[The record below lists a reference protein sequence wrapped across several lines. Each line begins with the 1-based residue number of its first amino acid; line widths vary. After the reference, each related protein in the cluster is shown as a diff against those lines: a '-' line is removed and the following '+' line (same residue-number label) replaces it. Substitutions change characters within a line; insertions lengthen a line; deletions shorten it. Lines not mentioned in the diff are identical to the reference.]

1 MDFILD
7 TVKGKRSMI
16 RVYADMVADLFH
28 YGHVEFLRQVSALGG
43 YVLVGIN
50 ADDVV
55 AAHKRRPIQTMEERV
70 ASVAACRY
78 VNEVIPNAPWI
89 FDPTWIQMYG
99 IDLVVHG
106 DDYSDEQQRFFYKV
120 PIEMGIF
127 RMAAYTK
134 GISTTEIIRRC
145 KEAQLRKMPF
155 DATAGRERLAPESV
169 LWATRCWPPSKE

>member
-1 MDFILD
+1 
-7 TVKGKRSMI
+7 
-16 RVYADMVADLFH
+16 
-28 YGHVEFLRQVSALGG
+28 
-43 YVLVGIN
+43 
-50 ADDVV
+50 
-55 AAHKRRPIQTMEERV
+55 MEERV
-70 ASVAACRY
+70 ASVAGCRY
-78 VNEVIPNAPWI
+78 VNEVIPNVPWI
-89 FDPTWIQMYG
+89 FDPTWIQKYG

-145 KEAQLRKMPF
+145 EEAQLRKMPF
-155 DATAGRERLAPESV
+155 DATAGHERLAPESD